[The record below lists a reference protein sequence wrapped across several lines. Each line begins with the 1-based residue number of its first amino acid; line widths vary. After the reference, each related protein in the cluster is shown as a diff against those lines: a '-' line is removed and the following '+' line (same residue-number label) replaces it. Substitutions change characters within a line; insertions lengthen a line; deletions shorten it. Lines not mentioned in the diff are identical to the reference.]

1 MRKLTDSEKQL
12 WSKITEDVSKID
24 QPKIVSVPTVSL
36 SPIRS
41 KSFTPVLDLHGLTLH
56 DAYNRSVS
64 HIANAAGKY
73 RYVVIITGLSG
84 QIREEFPKWFSNH
97 ALVRSINSLR
107 GGGAWEVWLKK
118 RDT

>member
-1 MRKLTDSEKQL
+1 M
-12 WSKITEDVSKID
+12 WSKVTKDVTPLGSTPMSPVE
-24 QPKIVSVPTVSL
+24 QSIVLPATT
-36 SPIRS
+36 PRA
-41 KSFTPVLDLHGLTLH
+41 KPFRPVLDLHGLTLH